1 MEKLNLLEKE
11 EKEKKINDPKYK
23 KQLEARNI
31 VQKILELNL
40 KEDQIKMIIQFL
52 ALELT
57 DIEVCKTIY
66 SLLKVEENS
75 EDLKQNKPEKK
86 GSILL

>member
-1 MEKLNLLEKE
+1 MDKLDLLNKE

-31 VQKILELNL
+31 VQKILDLNI

-57 DIEVCKTIY
+57 DVEACREIY
-66 SLLKVEENS
+66 SLLKIEEKT
-75 EDLKQNKPEKK
+75 EDLKTNKPEKK
-86 GSILL
+86 GSLIV

>member
-1 MEKLNLLEKE
+1 MENLIDPKEKE
-11 EKEKKINDPKYK
+11 QKINDPKYK

-31 VQKILELNL
+31 VQKILELGI

-52 ALELT
+52 ALELS
-57 DIEVCKTIY
+57 DIEVCKNIY
-66 SLLKVEENS
+66 SLLKVEENV
-75 EDLKQNKPEKK
+75 EEKKQTTKEKK

>member
-1 MEKLNLLEKE
+1 MENFNLIDPKEKE
-11 EKEKKINDPKYK
+11 SKINDPKYK
-23 KQLEARNI
+23 KQLESRNI
-31 VQKILELNL
+31 VQKILDLGI

-57 DIEVCKTIY
+57 DIEMCKNIY
-66 SLLKVEENS
+66 NILKVEEVVEEN
-75 EDLKQNKPEKK
+75 NKKPKEKK